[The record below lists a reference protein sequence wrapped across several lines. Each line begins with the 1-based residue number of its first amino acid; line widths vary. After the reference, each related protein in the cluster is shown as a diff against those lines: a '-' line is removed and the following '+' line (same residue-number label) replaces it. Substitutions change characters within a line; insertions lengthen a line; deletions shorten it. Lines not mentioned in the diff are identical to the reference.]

1 MVYNCR
7 AQHCYLWGRHQPTPW
22 PSLTAPRAPCPSPGG
37 LIFCDKHLLST
48 WSLPIPRPGSD
59 GSYAGDN
66 YFQYINVPAHKTFE
80 WGYRRG
86 NPDHNREEYLSQKD
100 HTFKAKV
107 NFWQNLSTLSI
118 YCNCILS
125 AEMAR
130 FVRWSRRA
138 LLRLQPRWRLQGAS
152 PRASLRSPGT
162 RLLRGLRT

>member
-1 MVYNCR
+1 MHSKCG
-7 AQHCYLWGRHQPTPW
+7 L
-22 PSLTAPRAPCPSPGG
+22 SLQGAA
-37 LIFCDKHLLST
+37 LLFVGSA
-48 WSLPIPRPGSD
+48 SAFPMAFPDGPAGPLPIPRPGSD

-107 NFWQNLSTLSI
+107 DFWQNLSI
-118 YCNCILS
+118 YCKSLLS
-125 AEMAR
+125 AQVAR
-130 FVRWSRRA
+130 LVRRSRRA

-152 PRASLRSPGT
+152 PRASLRSPCT